1 MPTRT
6 IVAARRPLGIV
17 AVSVVVLTCVAAAG
31 AQPFRL
37 TQNDFPH
44 TRFPDARSGEP
55 YLVVYDDGVV
65 LASAAYRYSQRRH
78 DSPWLVVGLD
88 LAATETLSIRR
99 EDIALVRP
107 DGLTA
112 RPATESE
119 RRRDLEGVRR
129 LVDERAD
136 WPDTLS
142 FAFPGAGSTGGSAGS
157 ISGWRNRTGR
167 RTGSSASKRAA
178 AFARRVLRLSRRALA
193 VRRARARRHRRRRPD
208 RQAAGPAEIASPRC
222 DPRPLAAPG
231 TNARPRAA
239 GLPPWAPLGASRAGC
254 ALRPNDLESVRLGVA
269 MPGPGNHG
277 HRPAR
282 EPRGAWRRSLR
293 RTNGQQGIGRLEG
306 QPEGRQRRDHRARA
320 ASSRDTAYT
329 FATRFE
335 GSAGTNPEE
344 LIAAAHAGCFS
355 MALSAQLGEA
365 GLTPT
370 TSTTT
375 ATAVTLEM
383 LDTGPTVTKIHL
395 ETTARGPRREPGGVR
410 QPRPTT
416 RRAAA
421 RSRS

>member
-142 FAFPGAGSTGGSAGS
+142 FAFPRSRIDRGFRRFDFGVEESD
-157 ISGWRNRTGR
+157 RTPD
-167 RTGSSASKRAA
+167 
-178 AFARRVLRLSRRALA
+178 RVLR
-193 VRRARARRHRRRRPD
+193 VEARGGIRGD
-208 RQAAGPAEIASPRC
+208 VFFASPDGRW
-222 DPRPLAAPG
+222 PSG
-231 TNARPRAA
+231 VH
-239 GLPPWAPLGASRAGC
+239 
-254 ALRPNDLESVRLGVA
+254 ALVVTVDADRIVRLPVL
-269 MPGPGNHG
+269 
-277 HRPAR
+277 
-282 EPRGAWRRSLR
+282 LR
-293 RTNGQQGIGRLEG
+293 
-306 QPEGRQRRDHRARA
+306 
-320 ASSRDTAYT
+320 
-329 FATRFE
+329 
-335 GSAGTNPEE
+335 
-344 LIAAAHAGCFS
+344 
-355 MALSAQLGEA
+355 
-365 GLTPT
+365 
-370 TSTTT
+370 
-375 ATAVTLEM
+375 
-383 LDTGPTVTKIHL
+383 
-395 ETTARGPRREPGGVR
+395 
-410 QPRPTT
+410 
-416 RRAAA
+416 
-421 RSRS
+421 